1 MFGHFLKQQ
10 KKNNGKSRKIENRK
24 MGEIDVWAQPNRAPA
39 GARLLGA
46 HMIAALCSL

>member
-24 MGEIDVWAQPNRAPA
+24 MGEIDVWAQPNRAHA